1 MTSPTTQQATNE
13 NSSVEIEKEAPAEAG
28 FDVNN
33 FGEKISV
40 LTQFIAA
47 EPEISAEE
55 KGRLRAQLK
64 MASDKLEG
72 LQTESDSINSSDK
85 SDDDSAIVSSKAE
98 KIPVSLV
105 GRKEVLDFLSAKGT
119 IFNDYAI
126 TLSAAG
132 QSQTHLK
139 FGPEI
144 ALAPL
149 VFTHKPEAYSQE
161 KSEENRRLTED
172 LFSLAKIKR
181 YPKLESKAKSI
192 LNSFSLFDIASTIK
206 LAGKSVHVAY
216 GNFEDIA
223 DLNARLFDASPLMLE
238 YIEDHLSSSVGAL
251 NYTQKKQ
258 IFHNLKFLT
267 CDSSYCDDAH
277 NSVWYFLASVPD
289 AWPEET
295 VESTGKHLQL
305 LRRFFLNYIAPL
317 LLLDPSMKPLI
328 RSSFLKNELGDKAEI
343 RGLIE
348 EAFIYFVS
356 RYQPITLAIQI
367 YKKQTKFAAD
377 LDLNGDGKPKSR
389 SVIVSEFEPITRTE
403 SFRVS
408 KDDAELGG
416 EIEAEL
422 IGKVMDSKATEKLI
436 ALSSRHPHFYDVIEF
451 LEPYVKVSYLTGKP
465 LKFPPLLIAGPPGIG
480 KSKFMDELY
489 DVLGYPRRVLHG
501 SGVTHGAAIA
511 GLQQTWGSAHQGYV
525 AETMLATKLIN
536 PLITFDELD
545 KTGAFH
551 GENPSITSALLRV
564 LEPLEAKNFT
574 DAFFNTPHDA
584 SMVNWIFTCNQPL
597 VISNA
602 LMTRFTTIY
611 VYPPTERSAIDH
623 VHCSIW
629 ADQIKRFGAV
639 ELVSTVIDNE
649 ILDHLAE
656 IYYDELQFR
665 KSYRLLERGLTKI
678 LATIKPGQKSVLTL
692 EMILA
697 KKSSNEQ
704 KTGIVLH

>member
-40 LTQFIAA
+40 LTQFIEAK
-47 EPEISAEE
+47 PEISAEE

-72 LQTESDSINSSDK
+72 LQTESDSIKSSNI
-85 SDDDSAIVSSKAE
+85 SEDDSLIVSSRSE

-119 IFNDYAI
+119 VFNDYSI

-161 KSEENRRLTED
+161 KSEANRKLAED
-172 LFSLAKIKR
+172 LFSFAKIKR
-181 YPKLESKAKSI
+181 YPKLESKAKTI
-192 LNSFSLFDIASTIK
+192 LNSFSLFDIASTIR
-206 LAGKSVHVAY
+206 LVDKSVHVNY
-216 GNFEDIA
+216 GDFESIA
-223 DLNARLFDASPLMLE
+223 DLNIRLFDASPLMLE
-238 YIEDHLSSSVGAL
+238 YIEDRLSSSVGAL
-251 NYTQKKQ
+251 NHIQKEQ
-258 IFHNLKFLT
+258 ILHNLRSLT
-267 CDSSYCDDAH
+267 FDSYYCDVAH

-289 AWPEET
+289 AWPEDT
-295 VESTGKHLQL
+295 VETIGKHLQL
-305 LRRFFLNYIAPL
+305 LRRFFLMYIAPV
-317 LLLDPSMKPLI
+317 LLLDPSIKPYI
-328 RSSFLKNELGDKAEI
+328 RSSFLKDGLGNKDEI
-343 RGLIE
+343 KGLIE

-356 RYQPITLAIQI
+356 RYQPIALAIKI
-367 YKKQTKFAAD
+367 FKKQTKFAAD
-377 LDLNGDGKPKSR
+377 LDLNGDGKRKSR
-389 SVIVSEFEPITRTE
+389 SVIVSEFEPITRTD

-408 KDDAELGG
+408 KEEPDNGG

-436 ALSSRHPHFYDVIEF
+436 ALSARHPHFHDVIDF
-451 LEPYVKVSYLTGKP
+451 LEPYVKVSYLTGRP

-489 DVLGYPRRVLHG
+489 EVFGYPRRVMHG
-501 SGVTHGAAIA
+501 SEVTHGAAIA
-511 GLQQTWGSAHQGYV
+511 GLQQTWSTAHQGYV

-545 KTGAFH
+545 KTCAFH

-564 LEPLEAKNFT
+564 LEPLEAKNFR
-574 DAFFNTPHDA
+574 DAFFNTPHDV

-597 VISNA
+597 MISNA

-611 VYPPTERSAIDH
+611 VYPPTERGAIDY

-629 ADQIKRFGAV
+629 ADQIKGFGA
-639 ELVSTVIDNE
+639 EEMVSTVIDKE
-649 ILDHLAE
+649 ILDHLTE

-692 EMILA
+692 EMILT
-697 KKSSNEQ
+697 KKSSNAP
-704 KTGIVLH
+704 KTGILLH